1 MEAADARQFFDFATQ
16 APKLPSSL
24 AIAGTLGVLLVI
36 VFVFESMQISA
47 TNDSPKTHAEL
58 TEVEESVIQGAYQI
72 LAGLDIP
79 VLSSLFLHVVLCYWG
94 QYRLGRQLKLSVTGA
109 SIAALICTQ
118 CGFLCTHLAVGHVTL
133 VLAYARAVVM
143 VQRHSDL

>member
-1 MEAADARQFFDFATQ
+1 MYGLATITEHPGSSPKLQ

-58 TEVEESVIQGAYQI
+58 TEVEESVI
-72 LAGLDIP
+72 
-79 VLSSLFLHVVLCYWG
+79 
-94 QYRLGRQLKLSVTGA
+94 
-109 SIAALICTQ
+109 
-118 CGFLCTHLAVGHVTL
+118 
-133 VLAYARAVVM
+133 
-143 VQRHSDL
+143 